1 MKIRKVKWANHPIL
15 GNLELDFVNY
25 TTGKPF
31 STIVFAGENGSGK
44 TTILETLNSFL
55 CIGSFKPF
63 DMIEYEVDNELYTLT
78 PPMIPESN
86 DTFFTRFDVKSNRA
100 ENIRSDKANNP
111 STIQSDKND
120 PRSYGC
126 VFSRPRAD
134 YKTSKIESVKTNELD
149 NDKYDSDKED
159 NFTSLKQLIVDIQE
173 QDNEQYYDM
182 NSQRS
187 QRGEIAMTVSEFE
200 PNSKIF
206 RFKKAFNKFF
216 GKVKYKKV
224 GNIAGEKVIL
234 FEKNGIEISSD
245 NLSTGE
251 KQIVYRGAYLLRNL
265 NQLSGATIMIDE
277 PELSMH
283 PKWQEKILRYYKDI
297 FTSEKGEQVC
307 QLFFATH
314 SEHVLK
320 SALMHQN
327 DNLVIVLIDNA
338 GIINVK
344 RIDAPMVLPT
354 ITNAETNY
362 IAFDIASND
371 YHIELYGWL
380 QQKMSLISV
389 KDCDNYIINH
399 PLYDPAKHCK
409 PSSNPHGTSYNSL
422 CTFIRNAIDHPS
434 STSSFTEDELRT
446 SIELLINILR

>member
-314 SEHVLK
+314 
-320 SALMHQN
+320 
-327 DNLVIVLIDNA
+327 
-338 GIINVK
+338 
-344 RIDAPMVLPT
+344 
-354 ITNAETNY
+354 
-362 IAFDIASND
+362 
-371 YHIELYGWL
+371 L
-380 QQKMSLISV
+380 QK
-389 KDCDNYIINH
+389 
-399 PLYDPAKHCK
+399 
-409 PSSNPHGTSYNSL
+409 
-422 CTFIRNAIDHPS
+422 
-434 STSSFTEDELRT
+434 E
-446 SIELLINILR
+446 